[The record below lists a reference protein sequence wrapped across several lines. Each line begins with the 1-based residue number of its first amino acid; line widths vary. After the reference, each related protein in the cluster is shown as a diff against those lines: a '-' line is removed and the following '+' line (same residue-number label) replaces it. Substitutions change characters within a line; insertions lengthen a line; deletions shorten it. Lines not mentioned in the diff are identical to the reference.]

1 MSVAL
6 RPNNTNL
13 TLDELTPRKTD
24 RALFVGMTGSGKTT
38 LAQILLRSRGYVVA
52 VDFKG
57 LLKWPGYEVH
67 TGIGSLARAKAPR
80 LIYRP
85 NYDEIRNEEIQ
96 EQVWEW
102 LYRRGNTT
110 VYVDETAAVTEGNVY
125 PFYYGACLMRG
136 REHGIELWSATQR
149 PARIPSIV
157 LSESEHVFAFRLRL
171 PQDRERVEA
180 LTMIERES
188 IAVLP
193 KHEFLYAPQDG
204 DIVGPLR
211 LNLPG

>member
-1 MSVAL
+1 MSVEL
-6 RPNNTNL
+6 SPNASRVEL
-13 TLDELTPRKTD
+13 EDLTPRPTD
-24 RALFVGMTGSGKTT
+24 RALFTGMTGSGKTT
-38 LAQILLRSRGYVVA
+38 LARVLLRSRAYVVV

-57 LLKWPGYEVH
+57 LIDWPGYEIH
-67 TGIGSLARAKAPR
+67 TSFHSLTTGKAPR

-85 NYDEIRNEEIQ
+85 SYDEIQNEETQ
-96 EQVWEW
+96 ELVWQW
-102 LYRRGNTT
+102 LYMRGNTT
-110 VYVDETAAVTEGNVY
+110 VYVDETAAVTNGNLH

-171 PQDRERVEA
+171 PQDRERVEQLA
-180 LTMIERES
+180 GIEREK
-188 IAVLP
+188 IELLP
-193 KHEFLYAPQDG
+193 KHEFLYSPQDG
-204 DIVGPLR
+204 DIIGPLR

>member
-1 MSVAL
+1 MSAVL
-6 RPNNTNL
+6 SPNASQL
-13 TLDELTPRKTD
+13 SLSDLTPRKTD

-38 LAQILLRSRGYVVA
+38 LARVLLRTRAYVVA

-57 LLKWPGYEVH
+57 LLDWKGYEIH
-67 TGIGSLARAKAPR
+67 TGIRSLVAGKAPR
-80 LIYRP
+80 MIYRP
-85 NYDEIRNEEIQ
+85 TYDEIRNEDIQ

-180 LTMIERES
+180 LTMIQREE

-204 DIVGPLR
+204 DIRGPLR
-211 LNLPG
+211 LDLEG